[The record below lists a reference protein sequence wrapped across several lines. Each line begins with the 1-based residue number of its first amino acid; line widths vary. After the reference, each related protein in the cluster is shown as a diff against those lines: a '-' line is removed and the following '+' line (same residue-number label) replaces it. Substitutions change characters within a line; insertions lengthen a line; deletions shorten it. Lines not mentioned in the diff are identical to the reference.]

1 MFNEGI
7 VLILIIVI
15 AVIWVVVFFYRSLYR
30 EEPLE
35 QLFLSEYY
43 VHDEEVEIL
52 LEKEGYEIIG
62 GKFHVPM
69 SFYLDDSE
77 ELPSRLWVDLVAQ
90 QEERWYVV
98 RIARE
103 RMQLD
108 WNAAGLRKQWLPYFY
123 AFPDADGVLVVNLA
137 ERSVRL
143 IRMEVGEP
151 ATSSE

>member
-1 MFNEGI
+1 MFNEVI
-7 VLILIIVI
+7 VLVIIIV
-15 AVIWVVVFFYRSLYR
+15 AVVMWAIVLGYRSLYR

-35 QLFLSEYY
+35 QLYLSEHF
-43 VHDEEVEIL
+43 VHDDEVESL
-52 LEKEGYEIIG
+52 LEKHGYEIVG
-62 GKFHVPM
+62 GKFYVP
-69 SFYLDDSE
+69 FTFLIDETE
-77 ELPSRLWVDLVAQ
+77 EVPSRLWVDLVAQ

-108 WNAAGLRKQWLPYFY
+108 WNAAGIRKQWLPYFH
-123 AFPDADGVLVVNLA
+123 AFPDADGVIVVNVA

-151 ATSSE
+151 TTSSE